1 MRWRRFMRRIW
12 QTVAPGDTPS
22 NKLTG
27 FLTRHVAPPHAEMGT
42 LGVPGGGDGYPR
54 DMIEQVET
62 ELREARL
69 ARDSEQV
76 GALTMLLSALKD
88 AEKANGGSLDDAG
101 AIQVMTRER
110 KKRVEAA
117 ESFREGGRE
126 DAALKEEAELTI
138 IDRHLPAQL
147 APEELADL
155 IAAAIAEAGATEPKD
170 LGSVMK
176 ILQPKTAGRADG
188 KAVSTA
194 VREAL
199 GA

>member
-1 MRWRRFMRRIW
+1 
-12 QTVAPGDTPS
+12 
-22 NKLTG
+22 
-27 FLTRHVAPPHAEMGT
+27 
-42 LGVPGGGDGYPR
+42 
-54 DMIEQVET
+54 MIERVEA
-62 ELREARL
+62 ELRGARL

-126 DAALKEEAELTI
+126 EAALKEEAELAM
-138 IDRHLPAQL
+138 IDRYLPAQL
-147 APEELADL
+147 TPAEIAEL
-155 IAAAIAEAGATEPKD
+155 ISAAISEAGATEPKD

-176 ILQPKTAGRADG
+176 ILQPKTTGRADG
-188 KAVSTA
+188 KAVSMA

>member
-1 MRWRRFMRRIW
+1 
-12 QTVAPGDTPS
+12 
-22 NKLTG
+22 
-27 FLTRHVAPPHAEMGT
+27 
-42 LGVPGGGDGYPR
+42 
-54 DMIEQVET
+54 MIERVEA

-126 DAALKEEAELTI
+126 DAALKEEAELAM
-138 IDRHLPAQL
+138 IDRYLPAQL
-147 APEELADL
+147 TPAEIAEL
-155 IAAAIAEAGATEPKD
+155 ISAAISEVGATEPKD

-188 KAVSTA
+188 KAISMA

>member
-1 MRWRRFMRRIW
+1 MEVRGSSEGVHHDATRKELIVARFLDNPD
-12 QTVAPGDTPS
+12 VKAAKSVD
-22 NKLTG
+22 
-27 FLTRHVAPPHAEMGT
+27 
-42 LGVPGGGDGYPR
+42 
-54 DMIEQVET
+54 
-62 ELREARL
+62 EAFKVL
-69 ARDSEQV
+69 
-76 GALTMLLSALKD
+76 
-88 AEKANGGSLDDAG
+88 
-101 AIQVMTRER
+101 
-110 KKRVEAA
+110 KRVEAA

-126 DAALKEEAELTI
+126 DAALKEEAELAM
-138 IDRHLPAQL
+138 IDAYLPAQL
-147 APEELADL
+147 APEELAEL